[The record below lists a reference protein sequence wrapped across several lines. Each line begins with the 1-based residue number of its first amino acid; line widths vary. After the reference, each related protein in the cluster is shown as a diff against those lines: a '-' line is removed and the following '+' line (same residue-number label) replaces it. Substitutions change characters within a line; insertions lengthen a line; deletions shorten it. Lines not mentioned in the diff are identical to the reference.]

1 MMHIAIIADP
11 LDKQKAGIHYL
22 TKHLIDQFLSLKST
36 NKYSI
41 ICFNDQLIHDH
52 RTIVLKN
59 TVPFIKNDPIRTFI
73 TLPILLR
80 KLNPDVVIEPA
91 HFGPFNL
98 PKKIKRVTIIHDLS
112 PLKFPKFHPFLSQ
125 FLQRIFLPG
134 IIKRADLLITN
145 SKNTS
150 QDLMTYY
157 PKSINKIEQ
166 IYLGKEDLFKPT
178 GSLND
183 LAKHGIQRPYI
194 LSVGTIEPRKNL
206 TTMLKAFTLF
216 KQKIPSKIQLVIVG
230 GKGWKSKPFYKELEN
245 HPFKD
250 EIKLVGYVNRID
262 LPILYSCALTFI
274 YPSLYEGFGLSV
286 LEAMA
291 CGSPCIISNTSSLTE
306 VGGEAVL
313 YFNPERIDELSEK
326 LKLIYDNKAL
336 RTLLTEKSIKQASRF
351 SWQQYAKVF
360 IQKLESNFG
369 EIMVTKQK
377 SV

>member
-1 MMHIAIIADP
+1 MHIAIIADP

-145 SKNTS
+145 SMNTS
-150 QDLMTYY
+150 KDLKTYY
-157 PKSINKIEQ
+157 PKSKNKIEQ
-166 IYLGKEDLFKPT
+166 IYLGKEDIFKPT
-178 GSLND
+178 KSNCEL
-183 LAKHGIQRPYI
+183 LKYGIQSPYI

-206 TTMLKAFTLF
+206 TTLLKAFTIF
-216 KQKIPSKIQLVIVG
+216 KLKNPSKMQLVIVG
-230 GKGWKSKPFYKELEN
+230 SKGWKSKSFYKEFKH
-245 HPFKD
+245 HPFKND
-250 EIKLVGYVNRID
+250 IKLVGFVNRND
-262 LPILYSCALTFI
+262 LPILYTCSLTFI
-274 YPSLYEGFGLSV
+274 YSSLYEGFGLPV

-291 CGSPCIISNTSSLTE
+291 CGSPCIISNTSSLPE
-306 VGGEAVL
+306 VGGEAAL
-313 YFNPERIDELSEK
+313 YFNPERADELSEK

-369 EIMVTKQK
+369 DLKGAKQK
-377 SV
+377 SE

>member
-11 LDKQKAGIHYL
+11 LDKQKTGIHYL
-22 TKHLIDQFLSLKST
+22 TKHLIDQLLLFNTT

-41 ICFNDQLIHDH
+41 ICFNDQVIQNQHS
-52 RTIVLKN
+52 IVLRN
-59 TVPFIKNDPIRTFI
+59 TLPFIKNDPIRTFI
-73 TLPILLR
+73 TLPRLLK

-98 PKKIKRVTIIHDLS
+98 PRKIKRVTIIHDLS
-112 PLKFPKFHPFLSQ
+112 PLIFPKLHPFISQ
-125 FLQRIFLPG
+125 ILQRIFFPG

-216 KQKIPSKIQLVIVG
+216 KQKNPSKIQLVIVG

-291 CGSPCIISNTSSLTE
+291 CGSPCIISNTSSLSE

-313 YFNPERIDELSEK
+313 YFKPERIDELSEK
-326 LKLIYDNKAL
+326 LNLIYDNKAL
-336 RTLLTEKSIKQASRF
+336 CISLKEKSIKQASQF
-351 SWQQYAKVF
+351 SWKQYAEK
-360 IQKLESNFG
+360 ISQTLESNFG
-369 EIMVTKQK
+369 
-377 SV
+377 